1 MNLIRPEFRG
11 TVFSIAGASDLAMK
25 ELITSRTINLYF
37 IQRENFET
45 AVTPNDFI
53 GREGWWCGFGLNPIN
68 LGSFLFSLDTLC
80 EAHDCLSKFFSDS
93 INLKSNLF
101 LVLLSFY
108 PYFFIFIKYKWK
120 L

>member
-37 IQRENFET
+37 IEREIIGT
-45 AVTPNDFI
+45 TMTPNDFI
-53 GREGWWCGFGLNPIN
+53 GREGWWGRFRVNPIN

-80 EAHDCLSKFFSDS
+80 EAHDC
-93 INLKSNLF
+93 
-101 LVLLSFY
+101 
-108 PYFFIFIKYKWK
+108 PC
-120 L
+120 